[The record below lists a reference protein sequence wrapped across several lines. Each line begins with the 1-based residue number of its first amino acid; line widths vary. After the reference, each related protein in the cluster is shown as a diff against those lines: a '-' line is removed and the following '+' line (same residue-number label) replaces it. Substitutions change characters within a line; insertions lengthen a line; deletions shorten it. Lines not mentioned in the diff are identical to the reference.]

1 MKYINGLLV
10 ILLAS
15 LPLSAQAGLMTDV
28 IDMYVS
34 SAPDQTNVF
43 VDDTV
48 EGSFNFG
55 SDESI
60 DINVSDTSINIVA
73 FNGADDWA
81 WQTDPVTVLIDDLD
95 FGSPFTIVTSET
107 INEIGFI
114 TWDYGTDFIS
124 ATFAGSADV
133 EGTGVILDIQA
144 DLVPSLSLLE
154 QGPTSVPEPGTLALM
169 LLGVVGL
176 FATKRRSC

>member
-1 MKYINGLLV
+1 MKYINRLL
-10 ILLAS
+10 LLLFVS
-15 LPLSAQAGLMTDV
+15 LPLSAQAGLLADV
-28 IDMYVS
+28 INMHVS
-34 SAPDQTNVF
+34 SIPDQNGVI

-48 EGSFNFG
+48 EGSFDFG

-60 DINVSDTSINIVA
+60 DINVSDTSINIIA
-73 FNGADDWA
+73 SNGAGDWA
-81 WQTDPVTVLIDDLD
+81 WQVDPVTVLVDDLD

-107 INEIGFI
+107 VNEIGFI

-144 DLVPSLSLLE
+144 DLVSSLSLLE
-154 QGPTSVPEPGTLALM
+154 QRSTSVPEPGALSLM

-176 FATKRRSC
+176 VAARRRRC